1 LGLTRLFHRSKKAD
15 ICGEKGCKAILWCR
29 ETGTNGGGLVASPKF
44 TKKFKIPLILWNFSN
59 KSHFETVIATPTK
72 MKMLHLGPP
81 KHLILY
87 CSCCQSHT
95 VQVRSFCCT
104 YLSSFLMHILCKEV
118 SSDCKILEVS
128 IVRGGVGE
136 IGSLVVKKRWRM
148 GWVWSC

>member
-1 LGLTRLFHRSKKAD
+1 
-15 ICGEKGCKAILWCR
+15 
-29 ETGTNGGGLVASPKF
+29 
-44 TKKFKIPLILWNFSN
+44 
-59 KSHFETVIATPTK
+59 

-136 IGSLVVKKRWRM
+136 IGSSRNESDGEKNDLVFEDNDEESKEGEDSNLAIYCLKFVIVFFPSSGQSM
-148 GWVWSC
+148 EE

>member
-1 LGLTRLFHRSKKAD
+1 
-15 ICGEKGCKAILWCR
+15 
-29 ETGTNGGGLVASPKF
+29 
-44 TKKFKIPLILWNFSN
+44 
-59 KSHFETVIATPTK
+59 

-87 CSCCQSHT
+87 CPCCQSHT

-136 IGSLVVKKRWRM
+136 IGSLVVKKKDGAWDGFGHASETRM
-148 GWVWSC
+148 EV